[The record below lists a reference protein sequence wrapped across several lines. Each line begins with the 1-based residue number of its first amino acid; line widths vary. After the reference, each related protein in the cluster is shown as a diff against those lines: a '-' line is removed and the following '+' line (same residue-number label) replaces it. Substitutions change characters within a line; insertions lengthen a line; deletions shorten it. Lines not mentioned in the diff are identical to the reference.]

1 MSINVVIGA
10 QTQPAVTGIDNVTKS
25 LERLPASATKA
36 QSALN
41 KLPNA
46 SNAAT
51 MSMMNLGRVVQDA
64 PFGFL
69 GIANNLNPL
78 IESFQRTGAA
88 AGGFK
93 GALGAI
99 GKSLIGPGGIGL
111 AVSAISTGLI
121 LFGDKLFGA
130 SKKAKDAEKSIKD
143 LSDAMAKQVVSLT
156 SLVGLINNVS
166 SSYGDKQK
174 ALQAIN
180 QEYGSYLK
188 NMGMEEVTLGNV
200 NKAYEAL
207 IDNMI
212 RQAVVK
218 GIQDEITKAV
228 EKTAN
233 ALVSLEISEE
243 QRRLGLNKTTTSFK
257 ETTAGQNQLTDAF
270 NRFQQPAKD
279 GNLAIQ
285 DYNQEVTGGLKGIN
299 DYTAVHQ
306 RLKDRLTQTLNPL
319 LNLVTKFSDLG
330 INLNKLKDD
339 VVPGVLNA
347 LDKLAEGAFG
357 IQLKLLRP
365 ISAQP
370 LVDSIANSVEIAD
383 FDKVREVFNL
393 QLFNQFDKA
402 FKEIGAEIPDIDI
415 KVDPVLNFEKLNTA
429 LAAEKLFKQ
438 FETDVNAAFA
448 NLQINT
454 IEGLGAAIGEMLSGG
469 DVGSAFKAFG
479 AIIAEGLT
487 VLGKQF
493 IKVATLA
500 QLAKSALKTLFSN
513 PALALGAGIALI
525 AAGAALKSSL
535 SKGINARQAGGP
547 VSAGRGFLVGEN
559 GPEFFVPS
567 DTGRIVP
574 NNSLGGIAGSAS
586 QNLALSG
593 EFVVRGRDLVVLLA
607 RQNGYNLRNT

>member
-574 NNSLGGIAGSAS
+574 NNSLGGI
-586 QNLALSG
+586 SG
-593 EFVVRGRDLVVLLA
+593 GAAQLVQVVVTGEIRGRSLQLLQS
-607 RQNGYNLRNT
+607 RQEKYERRNS